1 MLDQVFFGQNTV
13 LCSHEMLAQNARSK
27 CSLKMSR
34 HYDTQIAY
42 ARKSIF
48 GIILENLELEILVL
62 YPTLLV

>member
-1 MLDQVFFGQNTV
+1 MLT
-13 LCSHEMLAQNARSK
+13 QNARTK
-27 CSLKMSR
+27 CSLKMLTQNVQ

-48 GIILENLELEILVL
+48 GTILENLELEILVL